1 MRIRAPAG
9 AGVRPGTGASLPP
22 CGDPAA
28 ARRVRTPP
36 RLVPARYCG
45 VTLVVA
51 VTWVEGAG
59 ATWVVVVVLC
69 GFALVWV

>member
-1 MRIRAPAG
+1 MQGQTRNGRELAALR
-9 AGVRPGTGASLPP
+9 RPGGGEAL
-22 CGDPAA
+22 
-28 ARRVRTPP
+28 RTPP

-69 GFALVWV
+69 GFALVCV